1 MTDSDGESDS
11 ATSKISVEEEKDYPP
26 TANAGEHRLFN
37 SISKQFSSQITVQKK
52 YFCFFSGITALF
64 VSNFFFSGEDIIIYL
79 PVTEVEL
86 HGNQA

>member
-37 SISKQFSSQITVQKK
+37 SISKQFSSQITVGK
-52 YFCFFSGITALF
+52 I
-64 VSNFFFSGEDIIIYL
+64 FFFAFFPELLHFLYL
-79 PVTEVEL
+79 TL
-86 HGNQA
+86 FIQARTSSSTFR